1 MYNLVAG
8 MTTTFAQVR
17 DWEGLQRYREKKKK
31 KSMQWHPGWADLLI
45 HGTIKKRK
53 LGVPCGYEE
62 TFENLRSNSSKIFSK
77 Y

>member
-31 KSMQWHPGWADLLI
+31 INAVAP
-45 HGTIKKRK
+45 R
-53 LGVPCGYEE
+53 LG
-62 TFENLRSNSSKIFSK
+62 
-77 Y
+77 

>member
-31 KSMQWHPGWADLLI
+31 NQCSGTQVGLI
-45 HGTIKKRK
+45 
-53 LGVPCGYEE
+53 C
-62 TFENLRSNSSKIFSK
+62 
-77 Y
+77 